1 MMTVQSRRGSGPHD
15 RGTIWHLQVLNEWY
29 IPTQCSTLL
38 ALVQRDFSLIRY
50 YFTTKNN
57 WSLYQ
62 HWKNLLWLVR
72 WVLLLWGYSA
82 LCPASFPSPASATSQ
97 SLSLQ
102 VLHSM
107 QDHPGSSNY
116 REIKQLFPTTSTWN
130 TRSYVSYTNRTV
142 QHMYWYSLS
151 AYRDSQYNSGSLSY
165 TKIPSI
171 ASSLHLVLHSTHFDI
186 HLVKYCLEFV
196 QSVHVESLS
205 LN

>member
-1 MMTVQSRRGSGPHD
+1 MKRVHSGRGLGPHD
-15 RGTIWHLQVLNEWY
+15 RGKICHWRVLNEWD

-38 ALVQRDFSLIRY
+38 ALVQRGFLLILY
-50 YFTTKNN
+50 YFTTQNN

-82 LCPASFPSPASATSQ
+82 LPPVSIPSPASARSQ

-102 VLHSM
+102 ELHSM

-116 REIKQLFPTTSTWN
+116 REIKQLFPSTSTWN
-130 TRSYVSYTNRTV
+130 TYSYVSYINKTV

-151 AYRDSQYNSGSLSY
+151 AYRDGQYNSGSLYY

-171 ASSLHLVLHSTHFDI
+171 ASSLHLGLHLTHFGI
-186 HLVKYCLEFV
+186 YLGK
-196 QSVHVESLS
+196 
-205 LN
+205 